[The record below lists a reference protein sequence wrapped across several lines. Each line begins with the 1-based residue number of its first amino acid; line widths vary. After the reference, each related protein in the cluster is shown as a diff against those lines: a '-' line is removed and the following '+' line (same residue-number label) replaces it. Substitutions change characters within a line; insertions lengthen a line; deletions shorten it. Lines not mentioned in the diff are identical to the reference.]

1 MHLFHVGLYRLFECR
16 KISSNLN
23 LINLFT
29 FSANMQLNII
39 DLHRLLKIDQSLVQ
53 LDDDDKP
60 HTNVHNVYLIIIQ
73 ELE

>member
-1 MHLFHVGLYRLFECR
+1 
-16 KISSNLN
+16 
-23 LINLFT
+23 
-29 FSANMQLNII
+29 MQLNII